1 MAILHVT
8 EYSHLAVDSGGHGI
22 QAGME
27 PALERQQVTFTTTNE
42 SAAFKNDTS
51 FVRVMSDTDAY
62 ITFGIGTVTATTLTD
77 TLIKANVA
85 EFFGVKSGLSY
96 KIAAVT

>member
-1 MAILHVT
+1 MAILHAT

-22 QAGME
+22 QAGLE
-27 PALERQQVTFTTTNE
+27 PALARQQVTFTTTVS
-42 SAAFKNDTS
+42 SAAFQENTS
-51 FVRVMSDTDAY
+51 FVRVMSDTDCY
-62 ITFGIGTVTATTLTD
+62 IRFHTGTDSAITLTD

-85 EFFGVKSGLSY
+85 EFFGVKPGLSY